1 MGSGGGDLDNVE
13 DVAEF
18 VEALRRVRV
27 EAGNPSYRLLANLVG
42 PLLRPPRQVRHSTVG
57 DVFQP
62 QRRRLDLNLVVAI
75 LQAMGLEESVVA
87 QWRAACVRVHSEPR
101 AGGSEQRGEVCQLP
115 STTPYFSGRTAELDQ
130 LLGVVQDAAATG
142 LPGAALICAIDGMG
156 GIGKTALAVHAAHR
170 LADRFPDGQLFVDLH
185 GYTSGLPQQDPSD
198 ALAAILQAYGVA
210 PSQIPADLNA
220 RALLYRNRLSGT
232 KTLIILDNAATEAQ
246 VRPLLPGSGSCLV
259 LITSRRR
266 LKGLDDAHV
275 LPLDVLALP
284 EAISLLLQAA
294 GPGRI
299 PADDPQAEQIV
310 EVCGRLPLALRIA
323 AALLRHRR
331 SWTPE
336 HLVSTLRNGRLG
348 LKGFTDGDRRLAGVF
363 DLSYQMLAVG
373 HRLAFRRLALIPGP
387 YTDRYALAAL
397 LGADPV
403 LAESLLQDLV
413 DHSLLTEPSPGCYRM
428 HDLIREHAGT
438 LSEADP
444 DQQRDLALGRLLHY
458 YAHTAQQASQSI
470 ARYPRPVPEGQAPTY
485 APELSS
491 PDTAR
496 SWLRAEWPNLDAAH
510 ATAHN
515 RALHEPV
522 IALAAG
528 LAEMLQVYGPWSRA
542 LNIHQTAATTAERHG
557 RPTAHATAL
566 TDLGRVRHL
575 TGDYSGADEAFTR
588 ALEIYRAQGDRLG
601 EANVLTGLGCI
612 GYLTGDYSGAGDTVT
627 AALEIFRTLGHRHGE
642 ATALTDLGNIRRM
655 TGDYHEADN
664 AFTRALEI
672 FRALGHRHGE
682 GIVLVDLG
690 NMQQTT
696 GDHSGSIDALT
707 RALEIFRALG
717 HRHGE
722 ATALTDLGRVRHLT
736 GDHAGADEAH
746 TQALEIYHALGI
758 RLGEANALTGL
769 GSVRQATGDYR
780 GAVDALARAL
790 EIYRALGHRGNEACA
805 LNDYA
810 ATHAA
815 LGQRPRALALYQ
827 QALAMNRELNK
838 PDDEAISLEGIAEH
852 HLATGEP
859 TQGTAYL
866 HQALELYRRLGMK
879 PDTERIRARLDGLT
893 SPPPDQHVPAD
904 PVVGVST

>member
-1 MGSGGGDLDNVE
+1 
-13 DVAEF
+13 
-18 VEALRRVRV
+18 
-27 EAGNPSYRLLANLVG
+27 
-42 PLLRPPRQVRHSTVG
+42 
-57 DVFQP
+57 
-62 QRRRLDLNLVVAI
+62 
-75 LQAMGLEESVVA
+75 
-87 QWRAACVRVHSEPR
+87 
-101 AGGSEQRGEVCQLP
+101 
-115 STTPYFSGRTAELDQ
+115 
-130 LLGVVQDAAATG
+130 
-142 LPGAALICAIDGMG
+142 
-156 GIGKTALAVHAAHR
+156 
-170 LADRFPDGQLFVDLH
+170 
-185 GYTSGLPQQDPSD
+185 
-198 ALAAILQAYGVA
+198 
-210 PSQIPADLNA
+210 
-220 RALLYRNRLSGT
+220 
-232 KTLIILDNAATEAQ
+232 
-246 VRPLLPGSGSCLV
+246 
-259 LITSRRR
+259 
-266 LKGLDDAHV
+266 
-275 LPLDVLALP
+275 
-284 EAISLLLQAA
+284 
-294 GPGRI
+294 
-299 PADDPQAEQIV
+299 
-310 EVCGRLPLALRIA
+310 
-323 AALLRHRR
+323 
-331 SWTPE
+331 
-336 HLVSTLRNGRLG
+336 VSTLRNGRLG

-627 AALEIFRTLGHRHGE
+627 AALEIFRS
-642 ATALTDLGNIRRM
+642 
-655 TGDYHEADN
+655 
-664 AFTRALEI
+664 
-672 FRALGHRHGE
+672 LGHRHGE